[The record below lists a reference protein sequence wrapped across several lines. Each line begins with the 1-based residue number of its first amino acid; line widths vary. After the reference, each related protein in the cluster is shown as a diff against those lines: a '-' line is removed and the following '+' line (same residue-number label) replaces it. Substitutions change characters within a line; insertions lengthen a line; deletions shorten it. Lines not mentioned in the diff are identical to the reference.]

1 MAKGLGRGLGALL
14 SSSPPAESIA
24 PVISDKGPMTLRVS
38 LIQPNPNQP
47 RRSFDEESLAALA
60 ESIKEHGLIQPIA
73 VRKDGEKYR
82 IIAGERRWRA
92 CRMAGLK
99 EIPAVVL
106 EADELKTLELALV
119 ENLQREDL
127 NPIEEAESFQTLI
140 SRFGLTQEDAGRRV
154 GRSRPAVANALRLL
168 TLPEDLQ
175 KLVRDGQLS
184 AGHARALLAI
194 ADEDQR
200 AEVARLIIEND
211 LSVREAEA
219 IAADIRARAE
229 AETVETPEAEP
240 VKPAPAAI
248 REDYFASW
256 RSSLSDKFGRKV
268 DFKPGRK
275 KGYITLEYYDNDDL
289 EALVELLSGLAGKE
303 STDE

>member
-14 SSSPPAESIA
+14 SSGPSPEQQTSAA
-24 PVISDKGPMTLRVS
+24 PEKGLTTLRVS
-38 LIQPNPNQP
+38 LIEPNPGQP
-47 RRSFDEESLAALA
+47 RRKFDEDALKALA
-60 ESIKEHGLIQPIA
+60 DSIREHGLIQPIA
-73 VRKDGEKYR
+73 VRKDGERYR

-92 CRMAGLK
+92 CRMAGIR

-127 NPIEEAESFQTLI
+127 NPIEEAESFQALI
-140 SRFGLTQEDAGRRV
+140 SRFGLTQEDAAKRV

-168 TLPEDLQ
+168 SLSEDIR
-175 KLVRDGQLS
+175 KLVQDGQLS
-184 AGHARALLAI
+184 AGHARALLSI
-194 ADEDQR
+194 ADEEKR
-200 AEVARLIIEND
+200 AEIARLTVEND
-211 LSVREAEA
+211 LSVREVEA
-219 IAADIRARAE
+219 IAADIRAQAE
-229 AETVETPEAEP
+229 QEKPEEKAA
-240 VKPAPAAI
+240 APAKDPI

-256 RSSLSDKFGRKV
+256 RSSLSDRFGRRV

-289 EALVELLSGLAGKE
+289 EALVEQLSGLAGKD
-303 STDE
+303 TNHA